1 MKSICFYPLWLF
13 VLLLLVPARALAH
26 VTGDVAGGLASG
38 FLHPVSGLDHVVAM
52 VAVGL
57 WGTQLRRPA
66 IWILPVTFPIVMA
79 FGGALGVRGV
89 PMPPVEVGIAS
100 SAIVLGAMVA
110 LSARPPWWVA
120 AVMVGVFASFHGY
133 AHGTELPGSA
143 EPLAY
148 GAGFVLTTGLLHV
161 CGIAIGT
168 INRWPAGSKV
178 VRACG
183 VAVVVVGVYFL
194 VGAFG

>member
-1 MKSICFYPLWLF
+1 MNKYRSIL
-13 VLLLLVPARALAH
+13 VGLLLLAPVRALAH

-57 WGTQLRRPA
+57 WGAQLGRPA

-79 FGGALGVRGV
+79 LGGVMGVRGV
-89 PMPPVEVGIAS
+89 PVPPVEVGIAL

-110 LSARPPWWVA
+110 LSLRPSLWIA
-120 AVMVGVFASFHGY
+120 AVIVGVFAIFHGY
-133 AHGTELPGSA
+133 AHGTELPRSA
-143 EPLAY
+143 QPLAY
-148 GAGFVLTTGLLHV
+148 GAGFVLTTGMLHV

-168 INRWPAGSKV
+168 VTRWKPGRLA

-183 VAVVVVGVYFL
+183 VVVALVGVYFL
-194 VGAFG
+194 AGAW

>member
-1 MKSICFYPLWLF
+1 MKRII
-13 VLLLLVPARALAH
+13 VLLLMLVPVRALAH

-38 FLHPVSGLDHVVAM
+38 FLHPISGLDHVVAM

-57 WGTQLRRPA
+57 WGSQLRKPA

-79 FGGALGVRGV
+79 FGGVLGVRGV
-89 PMPPVEVGIAS
+89 PVPPVEIMIAL

-110 LSARPPWWVA
+110 LAARPPLWGAALVVA
-120 AVMVGVFASFHGY
+120 VFAVFHGY

-148 GAGFVLTTGLLHV
+148 GAGFVLTTGMLHV
-161 CGIAIGT
+161 SGISIGT
-168 INRWPAGSKV
+168 INRWTAGARA

-183 VAVVVVGVYFL
+183 VAVAAVGVYFL
-194 VGAFG
+194 VAAL